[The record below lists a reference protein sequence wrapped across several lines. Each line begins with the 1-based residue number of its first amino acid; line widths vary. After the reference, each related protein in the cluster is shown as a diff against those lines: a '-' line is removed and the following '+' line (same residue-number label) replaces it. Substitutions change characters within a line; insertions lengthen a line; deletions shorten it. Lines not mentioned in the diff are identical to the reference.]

1 MAKSNLVSAN
11 ALVRKGDFAAARD
24 MYIHLVEEYK
34 GTVLHKTICDNLVY
48 LYFKEHKK
56 LPIYKKSPRI
66 MILPKR
72 QSDSA
77 DIIRKITYFYSDL
90 PTLEVF
96 ILSDKAVPN
105 SLANHPDY
113 SSNIPDLY
121 KTFRSQIHSV
131 HSLDE
136 APDCEI
142 LLCGSLKPEKDLQN
156 FIDEYRSDGKKV
168 YYIDKESQ
176 RHEGSFYIHAL
187 FEYYDKFESQIDES
201 YSRFSKLIKL
211 LSSKKSYIFTSGP
224 SIEEYEKFD
233 FNDGV
238 KLICNTITLNKKLL
252 QKVNPDILFFADP
265 LFHYGP
271 SKYAAEF
278 RDSVKQVLDDYPD
291 LFIVSTTKYFYMLS
305 TLFSD
310 YKDRIVCIPVEAEG
324 IINLDIGK
332 KDSFF
337 VRATDNIFTLLML
350 PVASAVSDEIYTI
363 GVDGKPLSLKDKF
376 WKYGKNTQNNHS
388 YDSLKR
394 LHPGFFNLDY
404 NDFYLKHCDVVGAYI
419 NRIEVG
425 GTKVY
430 SLTSSYIPGLRRR
443 SLTQGFAEEIVENLS
458 NRLEK
463 DTNNKILI
471 SFNPD
476 LSSKD
481 TGHFYA
487 YDESIRKEAIN
498 NGMGFISLVGKD
510 CVVEELGE
518 NYFSWFTHN
527 SWVFGREKNIYRDQ
541 FIYEIELLRDAI
553 KKFGDKVF
561 IIYFYMGTPWHLEI
575 IDKTILKPLPNTKV
589 VINLFGVDK
598 YLDRWMENT
607 RFTEMLRNN
616 RIKVCVES
624 EALIENMMLDDR
636 GFKIWPMMRSDVI
649 LDGDSVLN
657 NRGKQNHT
665 DKIRVFFACTP
676 QREKG
681 FDIVLKAITA
691 LEEGSNIEPVLR
703 ITKHL
708 DNNKSLMAEYEHMK
722 KNSKVKP
729 VIYQGDLTPSD
740 YEAMYNSSDIVVVPY
755 RRKLFEYK
763 TSGAILDGV
772 YYGKPVLATEKTWP
786 GDVVNEFSL
795 GKTFVDGD
803 HLSLVANLK
812 ELISQRKMV
821 DQHINNEKEGILS
834 NFSPATLVKFIEK

>member
-1 MAKSNLVSAN
+1 MVESNLVSAN
-11 ALVRKGDFAAARD
+11 ALVRKGSFAAARS
-24 MYIHLVEEYK
+24 MYIDLLGECR

-48 LYFKEHKK
+48 LHFKEHKK
-56 LPIYKKSPRI
+56 LPVYNKSPRI

-72 QSDSA
+72 KSDFF
-77 DIIRKITYFYSDL
+77 DIIRKLTYFYSDL
-90 PTLEVF
+90 PTLEVI
-96 ILSDKAVPN
+96 ILSDKDIPG
-105 SLANHPDY
+105 SLDNHSDY
-113 SSNIPDLY
+113 SSDIPDLY
-121 KTFRSQIHSV
+121 KTFRSQLHSIR
-131 HSLDE
+131 SLDD
-136 APDCEI
+136 ALDCEI
-142 LLCGSLKPEKDLQN
+142 LLCGNLKPEKNIQN
-156 FIDEYRSDGKKV
+156 FIDEYRSGGKKV

-187 FEYYDKFESQIDES
+187 FEYYDKFESQVDES
-201 YSRFSKLIKL
+201 YSRFSKLIKIL
-211 LSSKKSYIFTSGP
+211 RSKKSYIFTSGP
-224 SIEEYEKFD
+224 SIEEYEKFE

-252 QKVNPDILFFADP
+252 QKVKPDILFFADP

-291 LFIVSTTKYFYMLS
+291 LFIVSTIKYFYMLS
-305 TLFSD
+305 TLFSN
-310 YKDRIVCIPVEAEG
+310 YKDRIICIPVEAEG
-324 IINLDIGK
+324 VINLDIDK
-332 KDSFF
+332 NDSFF

-350 PVASAVSDEIYTI
+350 PVASAVSEEIYTI
-363 GVDGKPLSLKDKF
+363 GVDGKPLSLNDKF
-376 WKYGKNTQNNHS
+376 WRYGKNTQNNDS

-425 GTKVY
+425 GTKVS
-430 SLTSSYIPGLRRR
+430 SLTASYIPGLRRR
-443 SLTQGFAEEIVENLS
+443 SLTQGSAEQIVTNLS
-458 NRLEK
+458 NRLKE
-463 DTNNKILI
+463 DANKKIFI

-487 YDESIRKEAIN
+487 YDESIRKEASN
-498 NGMGFISLVGKD
+498 NGVGFISLVGKD

-518 NYFSWFTHN
+518 DYFSWFTHN

-541 FIYEIELLRDAI
+541 FIYEIELLRAAL
-553 KKFGDKVF
+553 KQFSDKVF
-561 IIYFYMGTPWHLEI
+561 TIYFYMGTPWHLEI
-575 IDKTILKPLPNTKV
+575 IDKSILKPLLNTKV

-598 YLDRWMENT
+598 YLDKWKENA
-607 RFTEMLRNN
+607 RFNKMLRNN

-624 EALIENMMLDDR
+624 EALIANKMLDDR
-636 GFKIWPMMRSDVI
+636 GFKIWPMMRSDVT
-649 LDGDSVLN
+649 LDDDSLPGKH
-657 NRGKQNHT
+657 GKQNHAG
-665 DKIRVFFACTP
+665 KVRVFFACTP

-681 FDIVLKAITA
+681 FDIVLKAISA
-691 LEEGSNIEPVLR
+691 LEKGSNIEPVLR

-708 DNNKSLMAEYEHMK
+708 YNNKSLMAEYEHMK
-722 KNSKVKP
+722 KNAKIKP
-729 VIYQGDLTPSD
+729 AIYQGDLTPSD
-740 YEAMYNSSDIVVVPY
+740 YEDMYNSSDIVVIPY

-795 GKTFVDGD
+795 GKTFTDGD

-812 ELISQRKMV
+812 ELISQRKKYT
-821 DQHINNEKEGILS
+821 QHISNEKESILS
-834 NFSPATLVKFIEK
+834 NYSPATLVEFIGN